1 MSPPSLQAREDSNL
15 QPPVLETGALPIEL
29 RTSNPSPAPLLGR
42 EPWPGAESNCRHRD
56 FQSRALPTELP
67 GPTKKTARPLLG
79 AGGLVGVGRPYRLPA
94 PARRNGLHVSAT
106 VQERTRRA
114 AATRP
119 CPVRELALLV
129 MGSPASEASF
139 TWETPPAAAFRAN
152 SGGGIRTRD
161 LRVMSPTSYQ
171 TAPPRN
177 RAQVYPG
184 LRESVNPESGFR
196 GPFRGPFVSHLFAG
210 ETAGAPR
217 LERNSKKRLCFRRTT
232 GRGAVR

>member
-1 MSPPSLQAREDSNL
+1 MGADVPSHLQAREDSNL

-29 RTSNPSPAPLLGR
+29 RTSKPPSRSPFGR

-67 GPTKKTARPLLG
+67 GPTKKIARPLLG
-79 AGGLVGVGRPYRLPA
+79 AGGLLRVGRSYRLPA

-119 CPVRELALLV
+119 CPVREWRLLV
-129 MGSPASEASF
+129 MGSPGSETSF
-139 TWETPPAAAFRAN
+139 TWQTPPSAAFGAN

-177 RAQVYPG
+177 RAPSIPVRPG
-184 LRESVNPESGFR
+184 GCQPCE
-196 GPFRGPFVSHLFAG
+196 GPFTRDGFED
-210 ETAGAPR
+210 ETRP
-217 LERNSKKRLCFRRTT
+217 
-232 GRGAVR
+232 